1 MTNSTPT
8 EITVA
13 LRGDERTL
21 AVLPLGDDRLLTT
34 GFDFYGV
41 FPTGAKH
48 HLTQGIFHR
57 CVERDGKFYLVLA
70 NGAARFAGFNAT
82 VGRDEHGQPWL
93 LDSVLY
99 SHNRNV
105 GRIADW
111 SDKADPDHIAL
122 W

>member
-8 EITVA
+8 QITVS

-21 AVLPLGDDRLLTT
+21 AVRALGDDRLLTT
-34 GFDFYGV
+34 GSDFYGV
-41 FPTGAKH
+41 FPTGSKQ
-48 HLTQGIFHR
+48 HLMQGVFHR
-57 CVERDGKFYLVLA
+57 CVERDGKAYLVLA
-70 NGAARFAGFNAT
+70 NGSERFTGFNVT
-82 VGRDEHGQPWL
+82 VGRDEQGQPWL

-105 GRIADW
+105 GRLVNW
-111 SDKADPDHIAL
+111 SDKVSPDHVAK